1 MDYGFRYLATDEVKA
16 TGLELLDKNKIM
28 PLYDDDS
35 VEGEEVAFMKELI
48 QKVILENE
56 ALRK

>member
-1 MDYGFRYLATDEVKA
+1 MATDEVKA